1 MKCIRRCYINLDE
14 RKGRSRWK
22 KYPACHLSCQRLHIS
37 LTVVSSLS
45 SSASTGP
52 LPFLLVFFFFLL
64 FHFTEVFPLMNV
76 HYFGIVSLFSSER
89 GHGSHQVKQM
99 GASWAEPGEHAVQ
112 WAMGVC
118 WGRRSR
124 PCQHQCGVSQRWQ
137 AGLLAHPQILTGAL
151 QHPHSTPAHT
161 YTYAI
166 SSSQT
171 HTHTLCDFCYSI
183 P

>member
-1 MKCIRRCYINLDE
+1 MKCIRRCYINLAE
-14 RKGRSRWK
+14 RKGSSRWK

-45 SSASTGP
+45 SSASAGP
-52 LPFLLVFFFFLL
+52 LLLLFSVFFPPSL
-64 FHFTEVFPLMNV
+64 FHSTWFSSHECALLW
-76 HYFGIVSLFSSER
+76 YRSSLSSER

-124 PCQHQCGVSQRWQ
+124 PRQHHCGVSQRWQ

-151 QHPHSTPAHT
+151 HHT
-161 YTYAI
+161 HCT
-166 SSSQT
+166 QT
-171 HTHTLCDFCYSI
+171 HTHKLICFFFLMHTQLVLLL
-183 P
+183 